1 MALGDEELGDEEQI
15 QQRIAAARSADEL
28 DLGVFGLTEV
38 PGELAELTHLK
49 RLDLSANSLSS
60 LPDWLGSLTNLTHLN
75 LMLNLLTE
83 LPEWIGN
90 LRNLRQLE
98 LNMCG
103 LTKLPESIG
112 NLTQLTSLN
121 LNGNELTGLPASF
134 GNLTELESL
143 DLSGSAL
150 TLLPDS
156 LGNFTRLNRLGLRDN
171 QLVGLPDSLGE
182 LDSLDVVELEGN
194 ELTTLPPEV
203 VAAGTATLLAFL
215 RERSSSR
222 TTRQWSSKVVFVG
235 EGRAGKTSLIKSLLD
250 EPFESNESSTH
261 GLNVINLDLP
271 HPHPDRD
278 VVMRLSTWDFGGQE
292 IYHATHQFFLTDR
305 SLFVLVWD
313 AQIGWES
320 TKLYYWLDMI
330 KARAP
335 RAPVVL
341 VATHLGPRPADLPLA
356 DLHAAYPG
364 MIVASLAADNETRQG
379 IGEVRDRIAEQASRL
394 PLMGVVWP
402 EAWLNATEAV
412 RTDPRN
418 HVDPQEMAALLAE
431 HGVTDPGHQRGLTQA
446 LHSLGDVLAYSDD
459 PELGDMV
466 VLRPQWVTAYISRV
480 LDAPAVRQTDALFT
494 KAHQSELW
502 HDLSTDLRRHF
513 VALMERFDLSY
524 RTDDGTSSIV
534 VELLPW
540 DPPAYE
546 EAWAATESAHRE
558 LRLRYRLHT
567 VPPGIPTWFIA
578 REHRFTAGLHW
589 RSGAL
594 LRHPDGEHT
603 ALVTVD
609 RIAKTAELRV
619 RGPYPQD
626 FLAILKD
633 GFEQTLR
640 RYPGLEINRSV
651 PCPGRLPDGSE
662 CTHEF
667 PHDQLKTRLART
679 PPREEAECPVEIR
692 DHNVR
697 QLMQGIE
704 PPEARRSEELLLQ
717 TRDEVRRMTDVV
729 ERQRVDGAARHDGLL
744 RTLEQMEAKQASIAA
759 EQQRAA
765 LAAWRGHRTSQQVTC
780 PSVVS
785 ITRVTRRRA
794 LGVIRGSYLQLRLY
808 CEAPGQWHPAPGHE
822 PYEIRATSQLEATL
836 LPYARGLFK
845 ILRYAVPVVGG
856 AIGVASEDLD
866 KILQDDIKLMKA
878 LLDTTSELGEPD
890 DTADFASLN
899 TLVRAEWDSEFRTMR
914 NLLEQLDPQR
924 LWGGLNKVSTP
935 EADTLWLC
943 KDHAR
948 PYCNALPA
956 APTPPPAPLPP
967 AP

>member
-1 MALGDEELGDEEQI
+1 MNTGNYDSEVRRRIEE
-15 QQRIAAARSADEL
+15 ARHATDL
-28 DLGVFGLTEV
+28 DLGSMHLIGV
-38 PGELAELTHLK
+38 PSDLASLTHLVSLDLGGNNLIRLPEWFGTLTKLK
-49 RLDLSANSLSS
+49 RLDLIM
-60 LPDWLGSLTNLTHLN
+60 G
-75 LMLNLLTE
+75 
-83 LPEWIGN
+83 
-90 LRNLRQLE
+90 
-98 LNMCG
+98 G
-103 LTKLPESIG
+103 LKELPESIG
-112 NLTQLTSLN
+112 NLTSLETLELNACGLTQLPKSIGDLTN
-121 LNGNELTGLPASF
+121 LRHLFLSENKLTELPASL
-134 GNLTELESL
+134 GNLTHLSIL
-143 DLSGSAL
+143 DLA
-150 TLLPDS
+150 
-156 LGNFTRLNRLGLRDN
+156 DN
-171 QLVGLPDSLGE
+171 QLVDLPNSLGNLTHLSQLN
-182 LDSLDVVELEGN
+182 LDGN
-194 ELTTLPPEV
+194 NLTAIPPEV
-203 VAAGTATLLAFL
+203 VAASTDTVLAFL
-215 RERSSSR
+215 RGRSGSP
-222 TTRQWSSKVVFVG
+222 TTNQWSSKVVFVG

-250 EPFESNESSTH
+250 EPFDGNESSTH

-271 HPHPDRD
+271 HPSPDHAD

-305 SLFVLVWD
+305 SLFILVWD

-335 RAPVVL
+335 RAPVIL

-364 MIVASLAADNETRQG
+364 MVVASMEADNETRQG
-379 IGEVRDRIAEQASRL
+379 IAEVRDRITAEAAGL

-402 EAWLNATEAV
+402 ETWLNAAEAV
-412 RTDPRN
+412 RADPRN
-418 HVDPQEMAALLAE
+418 HVDPGQMAELLSA
-431 HGVTDPGHQRGLTQA
+431 HGVTDAGHQRGLTEA

-466 VLRPQWVTAYISRV
+466 VLRPQWVTEYISRV
-480 LDAPAVRQTDALFT
+480 LDAPAVRQKDALFT
-494 KAHQSELW
+494 KGHQAELW
-502 HDLSTDLRRHF
+502 HDLSADLRRHF

-546 EAWAATESAHRE
+546 EAWAAAESAHRE

-567 VPPGIPTWFIA
+567 IPPGIPTWFIA
-578 REHRFTAGLHW
+578 REHRFTVRLHW

-640 RYPGLEINRSV
+640 RYPGLEINRTV
-651 PCPGRLPDGSE
+651 PCPGTLPDASE

-667 PHDQLKTRLART
+667 PHDQLKARLART
-679 PPREEAECPVEIR
+679 PPREEVECPVEISY
-692 DHNVR
+692 HNVR
-697 QLMQGIE
+697 QLLQGIE
-704 PPEARRSEELLLQ
+704 PPEGRRSEELLEQ
-717 TRDEVRRMTDVV
+717 TRDAVRRMTDVV
-729 ERQRVDGAARHDGLL
+729 ERQRQDGAAQHDGML
-744 RTLEQMEAKQASIAA
+744 RALEQMEAKQASIAA

-765 LAAWRGHRTSQQVTC
+765 LAAWRGHQTSQQVTC

-785 ITRVTRRRA
+785 VTRVTRRRT
-794 LGVIRGSYLQLRLY
+794 LGMFRGSVFQLRLY

-822 PYEIRATSQLEATL
+822 PYEVRATSELEATL

-856 AIGVASEDLD
+856 VIGVASDDLD
-866 KILQDDIKLMKA
+866 KILMDDIKLMKA
-878 LLDTTSELGEPD
+878 LVDTTTELSGPND
-890 DTADFASLN
+890 PADFASMNNLAK
-899 TLVRAEWDSEFRTMR
+899 AEWDAEFRVMR
-914 NLLEQLDPQR
+914 TLLEQLDPQR
-924 LWGGLNKVSTP
+924 LWAGLNKILTP
-935 EADTLWLC
+935 EGDTLWLC
-943 KDHAR
+943 EDHAR
-948 PYCNALPA
+948 PYRNALPA
-956 APTPPPAPLPP
+956 APIPAPGQLPP
-967 AP
+967 AS

>member
-1 MALGDEELGDEEQI
+1 MPQRYEEDV
-15 QQRIAAARSADEL
+15 QQRIAEARSTKNL
-28 DLGVFGLTEV
+28 DLSSVQLTEV
-38 PGELAELTHLK
+38 PGELADLTHLTH
-49 RLDLSANSLSS
+49 LSLRGNSLTA
-60 LPDWLGSLTNLTHLN
+60 LPEWLGNLTELTNLD
-75 LMLNLLTE
+75 LMVNPLDE
-83 LPEWIGN
+83 LPGWIGN
-90 LRNLRQLE
+90 LVNLTDLE
-98 LNMCG
+98 LNASQ
-103 LTKLPESIG
+103 LTSLPESIG
-112 NLTQLTSLN
+112 NLTRLTALFLN
-121 LNGNELTGLPASF
+121 ENKLTGLPSSF
-134 GNLTELESL
+134 GNLTSLELL
-143 DLSGSAL
+143 NLSGTGL
-150 TLLPDS
+150 TSLPDSMGNLTKLNYLVLKNNRLTDLPDS
-156 LGNFTRLNRLGLRDN
+156 LGYLTNLSYVD
-171 QLVGLPDSLGE
+171 
-182 LDSLDVVELEGN
+182 LEGN
-194 ELTTLPPEV
+194 ELSDIPPEV
-203 VAAGTATLLAFL
+203 VAAGTETLLAFL
-215 RERSSSR
+215 RERSASR

-271 HPHPDRD
+271 HPSADHAD

-335 RAPVVL
+335 RAPVIL

-364 MIVASLAADNETRQG
+364 VVVASMEADNETRQG
-379 IGEVRDRIAEQASRL
+379 VAAVRDRIAEEAARL
-394 PLMGVVWP
+394 PLMGVIWP
-402 EAWLNATEAV
+402 EAWLNAAEAV
-412 RTDPRN
+412 RADPRN
-418 HVDPQEMAALLAE
+418 HVAPHEMAALLSE
-431 HGVTDPGHQRGLTQA
+431 RGVTDPGHQRGLTDA

-466 VLRPQWVTAYISRV
+466 VLRPQWVTDYISRV

-502 HDLSTDLRRHF
+502 HDLSANLRRHF

-546 EAWAATESAHRE
+546 EAWAAAESAHRE

-640 RYPGLEINRSV
+640 RYPGLEINRTV
-651 PCPGRLPDGSE
+651 PCPGTLPDGAE

-667 PHDQLKTRLART
+667 PHDQLKARLART
-679 PPREEAECPVEIR
+679 PPREEVECPVEIS

-704 PPEARRSEELLLQ
+704 PPGALRSEELLTE
-717 TRDEVRRMTDVV
+717 TRDAVRRMTNVV
-729 ERQRVDGAARHDGLL
+729 ERQRQDGAVQHDDML
-744 RTLEQMEAKQASIAA
+744 RALEQMEARQASIAA

-765 LAAWRGHRTSQQVTC
+765 LAAWRGHQTSQQVTC

-785 ITRVTRRRA
+785 VSRVTRRRA
-794 LGVIRGSYLQLRLY
+794 LGMVRGSCFQLRLY

-822 PYEIRATSQLEATL
+822 PYEVRATSQLEATL

-856 AIGVASEDLD
+856 VIGVASDDLD
-866 KILQDDIKLMKA
+866 KVLKDDIKLMKA
-878 LLDTTSELGEPD
+878 LLDTTSELAEPD
-890 DTADFASLN
+890 DPADIASMN
-899 TLVRAEWDSEFRTMR
+899 TLVKAQWDAEFRAMR
-914 NLLEQLDPQR
+914 ALLEQLDPHGR
-924 LWGGLNKVSTP
+924 WGGLNKILTP
-935 EADTLWLC
+935 EGDTLWLC
-943 KDHAR
+943 EDHAR
-948 PYCNALPA
+948 PYRNALPA
-956 APTPPPAPLPP
+956 APTPVPGQLPP
-967 AP
+967 VS